1 MKWRLFFFNKY
12 RKTCFIMF
20 YENGLKMKLIS
31 YIKVFFISALCMILF
46 ISLPQTAL
54 PENKS
59 DQVKISETL
68 HQGLNHLLTF
78 VRPEGLGEE
87 ALNIK
92 EIAPVL
98 EFVASQKPEN
108 TMYYTDASFG
118 ATSAY
123 HEFVFEKELAHILR
137 FSYNPDVPSFITTPS
152 SIRLSHWS
160 GMDGK
165 DINFPRLWL
174 LLENRKNPSW

>member
-1 MKWRLFFFNKY
+1 L
-12 RKTCFIMF
+12 
-20 YENGLKMKLIS
+20 
-31 YIKVFFISALCMILF
+31 A
-46 ISLPQTAL
+46 SLPQTAFS
-54 PENKS
+54 ENRPDEKK
-59 DQVKISETL
+59 VPETL

-87 ALNIK
+87 ALNIE
-92 EIAPVL
+92 EIVPVL

-108 TMYYTDASFG
+108 TLYYVDGSFG

-123 HEFVFEKELAHILR
+123 HEFVFEKGLEHILR
-137 FSYNPDVPSFITTPS
+137 FSYNPDIPSFITAPS

-165 DINFPRLWL
+165 NLNFPKLWHL
-174 LLENRKNPSW
+174 LQIQKKTRHDKRCRNY